1 MSSAPPAALR
11 PLEARKLA
19 PVRQELIL
27 NFKASDVA
35 PTQLPSKGL
44 PVGSNPPPACYVNN
58 PVVPKHAGYVIRF
71 ACGVQTGSLLILP
84 NLKPIFPRPLLI
96 FFCFNMKGVIFE
108 KAGAEPQVVDS
119 LDKPKPSPDQILV
132 KSIYMAINP
141 VDSLMSSSG
150 MLVTSWPFVVG
161 CDAAGV
167 VVDVGANAGSKFK
180 VGDEVCGCTRLG
192 TPGHSPAQEFFLM
205 DAALTMPKPKNISL
219 QQAATLGVG
228 TWTAAL
234 GLYNG
239 LKVKLPDL
247 DDLPEEKDKDEA
259 AKDDE
264 APTVEDATSKAGAN
278 ESEDSHQTKAE
289 PQKEDE
295 WIVVLGGASSVG
307 KYAIQLAQVAGYK
320 VAASC
325 SASSAELVKDLG
337 AIPFDYKKPLDHQA
351 KEVMSITSN
360 KPYKIFDAAAAGHPL
375 AMEVFKQLPDSDGEG
390 GEKLFATTNDWSNI
404 GDFQGG
410 KAYAIA
416 LGPIGRAEAKEL
428 NDDIAKYAPLI
439 VGLVEKERVLPNPY
453 DIVGVGGL
461 ESVIEA
467 LKYQQKGAGGS
478 NKVLAKI
485 QDP

>member
-1 MSSAPPAALR
+1 
-11 PLEARKLA
+11 
-19 PVRQELIL
+19 
-27 NFKASDVA
+27 
-35 PTQLPSKGL
+35 
-44 PVGSNPPPACYVNN
+44 
-58 PVVPKHAGYVIRF
+58 
-71 ACGVQTGSLLILP
+71 
-84 NLKPIFPRPLLI
+84 
-96 FFCFNMKGVIFE
+96 MKGVIFE

-150 MLVTSWPFVVG
+150 MLVTGWPFVVG

-180 VGDEVCGCTRLG
+180 VGDE
-192 TPGHSPAQEFFLM
+192 FLM

-228 TWTAAL
+228 TYTAAL

-247 DDLPEEKDKDEA
+247 DDLPEEKDRDEA

-278 ESEDSHQTKAE
+278 EPEDSHQTKAE
-289 PQKEDE
+289 PEKEEE

-307 KYAIQLAQVAGYK
+307 KYAIQLAQVAGYR

-325 SASSAELVKDLG
+325 SASSAELIKDLG
-337 AIPFDYKKPLDHQA
+337 AIPFDYKKPLDHQV
-351 KEVMSITSN
+351 KEVVSITSN

-375 AMEVFKQLPDSDGEG
+375 AMEIFKQLPDSDGEG
-390 GEKLFATTNDWSNI
+390 GEKLFATTNDWSKI
-404 GDFQGG
+404 TDFHGG

-416 LGPIGRAEAKEL
+416 LGPIGRAEANEL
-428 NDDIAKYAPLI
+428 NDDIAKYVPLI

-453 DIVGVGGL
+453 DIVGNGGL